1 MNSASSFDAMGSSIN
16 PLADR
21 IAVVTG
27 ASRGIG
33 YAAALALAEA
43 GAHVVAVART
53 VGGLEELDDAI
64 RARGGAATLVP
75 LDLKDSPAI
84 DRLGA
89 AIYERWGKL
98 DMLLGN
104 AGVLG
109 VVTPLGHLEPKVFEE
124 VMAVNVTANWRLI
137 RSLDPLL
144 RQSDAGRALF
154 VTSGAAERC
163 RPYWGAYSASK
174 AALQALV
181 KTYAG
186 ELKGTRATVN
196 LIDPGPLRTKMRAQ
210 GRPGEDPET
219 LEQPKAVA
227 PDIVRMLS
235 ADYVATGVIF
245 RFPDHS
251 TTELLRPI
259 ESSD

>member
-1 MNSASSFDAMGSSIN
+1 M
-16 PLADR
+16 P
-21 IAVVTG
+21 
-27 ASRGIG
+27 
-33 YAAALALAEA
+33 
-43 GAHVVAVART
+43 
-53 VGGLEELDDAI
+53 
-64 RARGGAATLVP
+64 
-75 LDLKDSPAI
+75 
-84 DRLGA
+84 
-89 AIYERWGKL
+89 
-98 DMLLGN
+98 
-104 AGVLG
+104 GVLG

-144 RQSDAGRALF
+144 RQSEAGRALF

-186 ELKGTRATVN
+186 ELKGTRATAN
-196 LIDPGPLRTKMRAQ
+196 LIDPGPLRTKLRAQ

-219 LEQPKAVA
+219 LEPPEAVA

-235 ADYVATGVIF
+235 PDYIGD
-245 RFPDHS
+245 RGDLPLPRPLDHG
-251 TTELLRPI
+251 TAQAA
-259 ESSD
+259 SSRAIKPRRRHRSGCSAGRGEVRSS

>member
-1 MNSASSFDAMGSSIN
+1 MTL
-16 PLADR
+16 PLNNR
-21 IAVVTG
+21 VAVVTG

-64 RARGGAATLVP
+64 RAKGGAATLVP
-75 LDLKDSPAI
+75 LDLRDSPAI

-154 VTSGAAERC
+154 VTAGAAERC

-186 ELKGTRATVN
+186 ELKGTRTTVN
-196 LIDPGPLRTKMRAQ
+196 LFDPGPLRTKMRAL
-210 GRPGEDPET
+210 GRPGEDPGT
-219 LEQPKAVA
+219 LEPSEAVA

-235 ADYVATGVIF
+235 PDYTATGVIF

-251 TTELLRPI
+251 TTELLRPV

>member
-1 MNSASSFDAMGSSIN
+1 MNSANSFDAMDSSDQ

-154 VTSGAAERC
+154 VTSGAADRC

-181 KTYAG
+181 KAYAG
-186 ELKGTRATVN
+186 ELKGTSATAN

-219 LEQPKAVA
+219 LEPPEAVV

-235 ADYVATGVIF
+235 PDYEATGVIY
-245 RFPDHS
+245 RFPDHA
-251 TTELLRPI
+251 TTELLGPLQPA
-259 ESSD
+259 D